1 MTENFNESVNKGNAF
16 GAVLSDLSKA
26 FGCIDYIPLIAKPFA
41 FGVPLLSL
49 KLIYSYLSNRSDR
62 ILVIELILNLKC
74 RRLHCTKNE
83 IFH

>member
-26 FGCIDYIPLIAKPFA
+26 FDCIDYILLIAKPFA
-41 FGVPLLSL
+41 L

-74 RRLHCTKNE
+74 RRLHYTKNE